1 MSSVVAVKK
10 KRPGMASMGAIYRRE
25 LLSYLTT
32 PTAYVFV
39 AVFLFA
45 IGLFT
50 FQVGGFFEARRAEL
64 TAFFAFHPW
73 IFMVFL
79 PAVAM
84 RLWAEE
90 TRSGAIELLLTLPAP
105 TWSLVLGKYLAA
117 WTVAAVALLLTTPLW
132 VTVNLL
138 GHPDN
143 AAIFT
148 GYIASL
154 LMAGAYLAIGSAMS
168 AITPAQIVAFVLA
181 VMVAF
186 LLTALGLPLVSD
198 FFSGFVGG
206 AVAESISRFSILYHF
221 DAAQRGVVE
230 FRSIFYFLSLIA
242 LCLGF
247 TALAVDARRGG

>member
-1 MSSVVAVKK
+1 V
-10 KRPGMASMGAIYRRE
+10 
-25 LLSYLTT
+25 LSYLTT

-50 FQVGGFFEARRAEL
+50 FQVGGFFEARRADL
-64 TAFFAFHPW
+64 TAFFSFHPW

-79 PAVAM
+79 PAIAM

-90 TRSGAIELLLTLPAP
+90 TRSGALELLLTLPAP
-105 TWSLVLGKYLAA
+105 TWSLVLGKFLAA
-117 WTVAAVALLLTTPLW
+117 WTVAAVALVLTFPLW
-132 VTVNLL
+132 ITVNVL
-138 GHPDN
+138 GHADN

-148 GYIASL
+148 AYLSSL
-154 LMAGAYLAIGSAMS
+154 LMAGAYIAIGSAMS
-168 AITPAQIVAFVLA
+168 ALTPAQVIAFVLA
-181 VMVAF
+181 VLVSF
-186 LLTALGLPLVSD
+186 LLTALGLPLVLD
-198 FFSGFVGG
+198 AFADAIGG
-206 AVAESISRFSILYHF
+206 AAAATVARFSILFHF

-230 FRSIFYFLSLIA
+230 FRSVIYFASLIA

>member
-1 MSSVVAVKK
+1 MK
-10 KRPGMASMGAIYRRE
+10 KRPGLSSMLAIYRRE

-50 FQVGGFFEARRAEL
+50 FQVGGLFEERRADL
-64 TAFFAFHPW
+64 GPFFAFHPW

-79 PAVAM
+79 PAIAM
-84 RLWAEE
+84 RMWAEE
-90 TRSGAIELLLTLPAP
+90 TRSGALELLLTLPAP

-117 WTVAAVALLLTTPLW
+117 WTVAAAALLMTIPLW
-132 VTVNLL
+132 ITVNVL
-138 GHPDN
+138 GSPDN

-148 GYIASL
+148 AYLASL
-154 LMAGAYLAIGSAMS
+154 LMAGAYIAIGSVMS
-168 AITPAQIVAFVLA
+168 ALTPAQIVAFVLA
-181 VMVAF
+181 VLASF
-186 LLTALGLPLVSD
+186 LATVLGLPLVLD
-198 FFSGFVGG
+198 FFSGLIGG
-206 AVAESISRFSILYHF
+206 ALAEAIARFSIMYHF

-230 FRSIFYFLSLIA
+230 FRSVFYFVSLIG

>member
-1 MSSVVAVKK
+1 MK
-10 KRPGMASMGAIYRRE
+10 KRPGLASMLAIYRRE

-50 FQVGGFFEARRAEL
+50 FQVGGFFEQRRAEL
-64 TAFFAFHPW
+64 TPFFAFHPW

-90 TRSGAIELLLTLPAP
+90 ARSGALELLLTLPAP
-105 TWSLVLGKYLAA
+105 TWALVLGKYLAA
-117 WTVAAVALLLTTPLW
+117 WTVAAVALVLTIPLW
-132 VTVNLL
+132 VSVNVL
-138 GHPDN
+138 GSPDN

-148 GYIASL
+148 AYLASL

-168 AITPAQIVAFVLA
+168 ALTPAQVVAFVLA
-181 VMVAF
+181 VLISF
-186 LLTALGLPLVSD
+186 LLTALGLPLVLD
-198 FFSGFVGG
+198 FFSGIVGG
-206 AVAESISRFSILYHF
+206 GVAEAVARFSILHHF

-230 FRSIFYFLSLIA
+230 FRSLFYFGSLIA
-242 LCLGF
+242 LCLSF

>member
-1 MSSVVAVKK
+1 MK
-10 KRPGMASMGAIYRRE
+10 KRPGLASMLAIYRRE
-25 LLSYLTT
+25 LLSYITT

-50 FQVGGFFEARRAEL
+50 FQVGGFFEQRRADL
-64 TAFFAFHPW
+64 SPFFAFHPW

-105 TWSLVLGKYLAA
+105 TWSLVLGKFLAA
-117 WTVAAVALLLTTPLW
+117 WTIAIVSLVLTAPLW
-132 VTVNLL
+132 ITVNVL
-138 GHPDN
+138 GSPDN

-148 GYIASL
+148 AYLGSA

-168 AITPAQIVAFVLA
+168 AITPAQVVAFVLA
-181 VMVAF
+181 VMVSF
-186 LLTALGLPLVSD
+186 LLTALGLPLVLD
-198 FFSGFVGG
+198 FFSGVIGG
-206 AVAESISRFSILYHF
+206 GVAEAVARFSILHHF

-230 FRSIFYFLSLIA
+230 FRSVLYFVSLIA

-247 TALAVDARRGG
+247 TVLAVDARRGG

>member
-1 MSSVVAVKK
+1 MK
-10 KRPGMASMGAIYRRE
+10 KRPGLASMTAIYRRE

-45 IGLFT
+45 VGLFT
-50 FQVGGFFEARRAEL
+50 FQVGGFFEARRADL

-79 PAVAM
+79 PAVSM

-90 TRSGAIELLLTLPAP
+90 TRSGAVELLMTLPAP
-105 TWSLVLGKYLAA
+105 TWALVLGKFLAA
-117 WTVAAVALLLTTPLW
+117 WTIAAVALLLTIPLW
-132 VTVNLL
+132 ITVNVL
-138 GHPDN
+138 GSPDN

-148 GYIASL
+148 AYLASL
-154 LMAGAYLAIGSAMS
+154 LMAGAYIAIGSAMS
-168 AITPAQIVAFVLA
+168 ALTPAQVVAFVLA
-181 VMVAF
+181 VMISF
-186 LLTALGLPLVSD
+186 LLTALGLPLVLD

-206 AVAESISRFSILYHF
+206 AVAETVARFSILHHF

-230 FRSIFYFLSLIA
+230 FRSVFYFGSLIG

>member
-1 MSSVVAVKK
+1 MK
-10 KRPGMASMGAIYRRE
+10 KRPGLASLAAIYRRE
-25 LLSYLTT
+25 LLAYVTT

-39 AVFLFA
+39 AVFLFS

-50 FQVGGFFEARRAEL
+50 FQIGGFFEARRADL
-64 TAFFAFHPW
+64 TPFFAFHPW

-79 PAVAM
+79 PAVSM

-90 TRSGAIELLLTLPAP
+90 SRSGAIELLMTLPAP
-105 TWSLVLGKYLAA
+105 TWSLVLGKFLAA
-117 WTVAAVALLLTTPLW
+117 WSVAGAALLLTLPLW

-138 GHPDN
+138 GSPDN

-148 GYIASL
+148 AYLASF
-154 LMAGAYLAIGSAMS
+154 LMAGAYIAIGSVMS
-168 AITPAQIVAFVLA
+168 ALTQAQIVAFVLA
-181 VMVAF
+181 VLVSF
-186 LLTALGLPLVSD
+186 LLTALGLPLVLD
-198 FFSGFVGG
+198 FFSGIING
-206 AVAESISRFSILYHF
+206 AVAEAIARFSILHHF

-230 FRSIFYFLSLIA
+230 FRSVFYFVSLIA